1 MKKEER
7 PYSGS
12 WSADIQNKYRVVRSW
27 TPDAIVQFNGD
38 TTLPGCPTCKNRIDF
53 SSFINSVNASAGVDG
68 SNSCDISFVIPKSY
82 GDQIYHDGRFVLTT
96 GIEVNVYY
104 RGFFPV
110 NELTL
115 KTDTI
120 DLEYDDGEGN
130 VTSDTIDL
138 SKVEARPYYPVFH
151 GIIEGVGVTLQDNS
165 YQVSISTRSMFSF
178 WDNQKINT
186 NQGYFAANPKE
197 ARGSINLNGHVYT
210 NMTPHQIIYDLYLDS
225 GGHPEGTGFA
235 LSKRSN
241 LRSKLSTGQQR
252 YSVYMRFLENR
263 FSNGM
268 YGLRMYGVSG
278 RRYTAE
284 EQAIL
289 VDKTPSGK
297 DKQYRRVVKE
307 QVKPYG
313 KGKKGVSSALSNMIK
328 AGMLAYDEDG
338 RVLRTMDVRQL
349 PSILGDKEDA
359 VNVLSL
365 QPFVTDLSALGQVA
379 FFESNFETKKAIAD
393 QITEKTG
400 YEFYQD
406 FDGDLVFKP
415 PMYNLDTS
423 HDRVYQIKR
432 EDILSI
438 SYAHAEP
445 EYTYAVCNGGPFRNL
460 KGTNL
465 EGEWGVKGMYV
476 DYELVAKY
484 GWKELSIDTTFYN
497 SARKAYYASVVALD
511 NANKG
516 TETCDVTIPL
526 RPEIKVGYP
535 VYIEEND
542 CFYYIESVNHSFS
555 FGGECTTSFT
565 LVAQR
570 KKFIP
575 PGDAN
580 VSYAQD
586 PARAVDLG
594 NTSLPERFIYKT
606 NETTNSYGEKV
617 ATKKIVGFPNVVM
630 ALDPTKVDPGFM
642 LYSIDYQAMG
652 GLGSQAR
659 DAYRNMLLIEGRR
672 LGIIQTSEG
681 GTFFQGPWKV
691 KIGGREGTLGVEPSS
706 AQYLKRDKKGRVIRG
721 RGQLG
726 RVGRRG
732 SSMILGE
739 SALER
744 ATYAKVQTDEKASEL
759 SGKAKTAKDAS
770 KAEDIRRQGAQ
781 QLQQALE
788 DLTASPQDTSFTIYD
803 LIQAIRKER
812 DLPDNLDT
820 SINTAN
826 LLTLLAD
833 KKNSFAPHIPGYYRY
848 FSSSHPSPEHQG
860 PPVISPQTG
869 QEVGELPKLEFEPA
883 GVADATEVNMV
894 VSDPTH
900 PDMVKFNQSTQPV
913 KGIFARTLY
922 TDGFEFVPTKDIK
935 TLSFQANRILVDDT
949 IYSPGTV
956 NPAKWENTAPF
967 GASVLSQLRRWIT
980 NKIVSLKPSP
990 DTKINEVRSKVF
1002 KSPSSKVPAGY
1013 PATFVN
1019 EIGTVIDGNTA
1030 LLSSAEGKVGL
1041 VPVATQLTTNLLS
1054 EISFQLK
1061 KDFPSLYAPWTGT
1074 PQDKGKEI
1082 SRLLNKVNGI
1092 FNGSPVGSGF
1102 YSVKPTSRKVKRW
1115 KRGKQYSPIFPVSD
1129 ENGYEVFGAY
1139 QYGRGLNTAK
1149 GSMFDALLKQNPG
1162 GILTQTQIN
1171 ELTEQTTNFKTP
1183 AEFQQARQRLLGQR
1197 LDQIM
1202 QEEGG
1207 AEIVERIYS
1216 AYGLKFDDESLESDQ
1231 GLPHGNLTNLMMT
1244 RTDEVVV
1251 SNVPKSLAEIK
1262 PPARANASCT
1272 CKSAL
1277 SDSVLLF
1284 DAIDLDRTRVE
1295 VENPAVLKTIK
1306 EIADK
1311 TPLWKDHQKN
1321 LRGQIE
1327 AGRGG
1332 VSVVSGNDNLVASL
1346 QSRELRQALKGVG
1359 DSFSNVATQT
1369 ERLGE
1374 DLEQEVDDVERVFNA
1389 VKKRDEV

>member
-7 PYSGS
+7 PYSGN
-12 WSADIQNKYRVVRSW
+12 WSADFQNKYRVVRSW

-53 SSFINSVNASAGVDG
+53 SSFINSVSASAGIDG
-68 SNSCDISFVIPKSY
+68 SNSCDISFTIPKAY

-96 GIEVNVYY
+96 GLEVNVYY

-110 NELTL
+110 SELAL

-120 DLEYDDGEGN
+120 DLEYDDGE
-130 VTSDTIDL
+130 TDTVNL

-165 YQVSISTRSMFSF
+165 YQVSISTRSMLSF

-225 GGHPEGTGFA
+225 GGHPEGTGFVY
-235 LSKRSN
+235 SKQTN
-241 LRSKLSTGQQR
+241 LKSKLATGQQR

-289 VDKTPSGK
+289 VDRTPAGK
-297 DKQYRRVVKE
+297 DSQYRRVVKE

-313 KGKKGVSSALSNMIK
+313 RGKKGVSSALNNMVK
-328 AGMLAYDEDG
+328 AGLIAYDEEG
-338 RVLRTMDVRQL
+338 RVLRTLDVRQL
-349 PSILGDKEDA
+349 PSILGEKEDS
-359 VNVLSL
+359 VNVLSI
-365 QPFVTDLSALGQVA
+365 QPFVTDLGALGQVA
-379 FFESNFETKKAIAD
+379 FFESNFETKKSIAD
-393 QITEKTG
+393 QITEKIG

-423 HDRVYQIKR
+423 ADRVYQIKR

-438 SYAHAEP
+438 SYSHAEP
-445 EYTYAVCNGGPFRNL
+445 EYTYAICSGGPFRNL

-484 GWKELSIDTTFYN
+484 GWKELSFDTTFYN
-497 SARKAYYASVVALD
+497 SARKAFYAAVVALD

-526 RPEIKVGYP
+526 RPEIKIGYP

-542 CFYYIESVNHSFS
+542 CFYYIENVNHSFS

-580 VSYAQD
+580 VSYAED

-606 NETTNSYGEKV
+606 SETTNSYGHQI

-630 ALDPTKVDPGFM
+630 ALDPTRIDPGFM

-681 GTFFQGPWKV
+681 GSFFEGPWKV
-691 KIGGREGTLGVEPSS
+691 KIGEREGTLGVEPSS
-706 AQYLKRDKKGRVIRG
+706 AQYLRRDKKGRVIRG

-726 RVGRRG
+726 KVGRRG
-732 SSMILGE
+732 AKMILGE

-744 ATYAKVQTDEKASEL
+744 ATYAKVQSDEEASAL
-759 SGKAKTAKDAS
+759 SGKAKTAQDAQ
-770 KAEDIRRQGAQ
+770 KAEAQREKGAK

-788 DLTASPQDTSFTIYD
+788 DLTVGAGENAPFTIYD

-812 DLPDNLDT
+812 DVPANVDT
-820 SINTAN
+820 TINTSS

-833 KKNSFAPHIPGYYRY
+833 KKNSFAPHIAGYYRY

-860 PPVISPQTG
+860 PPVISPQS
-869 QEVGELPKLEFEPA
+869 GEEGEKITLEFEPA
-883 GVADATEVNMV
+883 GTADATENNMV

-900 PDMVKFNQSTQPV
+900 PDMVRFNKTTQPV
-913 KGIFARTLY
+913 KGIFTRTLY
-922 TDGFEFVPTKDIK
+922 TDGFSFVPTKDIK
-935 TLSFQANRILVDDT
+935 TLTFQANRILVDDT
-949 IYSPGTV
+949 IHSPGTV
-956 NPAKWENTAPF
+956 NPAKWETTGAF
-967 GASVLSQLRRWIT
+967 GSSIMGQLRRWLVA
-980 NKIVSLKPSP
+980 KIKSLNPAE
-990 DTKINEVRSKVF
+990 DTKINDIRAKVF
-1002 KSPSSKVPAGY
+1002 RTPASKIPQGF
-1013 PATFVN
+1013 PTTFIN
-1019 EIGTVIDGNTA
+1019 EVGQVINGDTA
-1030 LLSSAEGKVGL
+1030 LLASSEGKTGI
-1041 VPVATQLTTNLLS
+1041 VPVATQLTANLIS
-1054 EISFQLK
+1054 EITISLK
-1061 KDFPSLYAPWTGT
+1061 RQYPSLYAPWTGT
-1074 PQDKGKEI
+1074 AKAKGELVGKLI
-1082 SRLLNKVNGI
+1082 QTVNGI
-1092 FNGSPVGSGF
+1092 FNGSPVGGGF
-1102 YSVKPTSRKVKRW
+1102 YTVKPSSRKVKRW
-1115 KRGKQYSPIFPVSD
+1115 KSGKQYSPVFPISD

-1149 GSMFDALLKQNPG
+1149 GSMFDALLKQDPSG
-1162 GILTQTQIN
+1162 LLTQTQIN
-1171 ELTEQTTNFKTP
+1171 QLRDGVGGKT
-1183 AEFQQARQRLLGQR
+1183 AEEYEALKKRLLGQR
-1197 LDQIM
+1197 MDQIM

-1207 AEIVERIYS
+1207 AEIVQRIYAS
-1216 AYGLKFDDESLESDQ
+1216 YGLDLANQDVKADA
-1231 GLPHGNLTNLMMT
+1231 GLPHGNLVNLMMT

-1251 SNVPKSLAEIK
+1251 SNIPRSLSEIR
-1262 PPARANASCT
+1262 PPTRGLASCT

-1295 VENPAVLKTIK
+1295 VENPAVLKAIK
-1306 EIADK
+1306 EIEEN
-1311 TPLWKDHQKN
+1311 TPAWKDHQKN
-1321 LRGQIE
+1321 LRGQAE
-1327 AGRGG
+1327 ANRGG
-1332 VSVVSGNDNLVASL
+1332 VTVLTGNDNLLNSL
-1346 QSRELRQALKGVG
+1346 QSRELRNALSGVKQG
-1359 DSFSNVATQT
+1359 FSNVATNAEQ
-1369 ERLGE
+1369 LVE
-1374 DLEQEVDDVERVFNA
+1374 DLEEGANDIERVFEA
-1389 VKKRDEV
+1389 TKKRNEV